1 MNSGGRGAVSD
12 MEEQGGEP
20 KTERIYQKFRKQG
33 LESTSAQ
40 EHPRAILLGGQPG
53 SGKSY
58 LRGIVRK
65 EFSDKGGTVVI
76 DPDILREDPPLAG

>member
-1 MNSGGRGAVSD
+1 

-20 KTERIYQKFRKQG
+20 KAERIYQKFRKQG

-53 SGKSY
+53 SGKSS
-58 LRGIVRK
+58 LLTAIGK
-65 EFSDKGGTVVI
+65 GLADKGGAVVI
-76 DPDILREDPPLAG
+76 DPDILSRSCKTPKTRMTT